1 MLMKVFLIVF
11 SAIFIGFF
19 SVYFLGDDNVIEE
32 ICEQVIKEEVG
43 ITIDLTPKS
52 KEILNENR

>member
-1 MLMKVFLIVF
+1 MKVFLIVF